1 MNKIENV
8 KAIIFDMDG
17 VLLDSE
23 TVCDRTWELA
33 FKELGME
40 PNPRVLKACIG
51 CNKTDS
57 AKILREHLGTDFN
70 SEKFLERTSYHF
82 HKIEESEGIPLMPY
96 VVEALEYL
104 SKKYILA
111 VASSTREESVRREL
125 NNAGIAKYFKTFTCG
140 DMVTHSKPDPQIYLL
155 ACQSIDMNPADCVAI
170 EDSYNG
176 VRSAVAAGIRTIMVP
191 DKLVPNDKMKKIATE
206 ICSNL
211 KVVIENCL

>member
-8 KAIIFDMDG
+8 KAVIFDMDG

-33 FKELGME
+33 FAELGRE
-40 PNPRVLKACIG
+40 TDPAVLKACIG

-57 AKILREHLGTDFN
+57 ARILREHLGEDFN

-82 HKIEESEGIPLMPY
+82 HRIEETEGIPLMPH

-125 NNAGIAKYFKTFTCG
+125 ANAGIAKYFKTFTCG
-140 DMVTHSKPDPQIYLL
+140 DMVTHSKPDPQIYLM
-155 ACQSIDMNPADCVAI
+155 ACQSIGMNPADCVAI

-176 VRSAVAAGIRTIMVP
+176 VRSGVAAGIRTIMVP
-191 DKLVPNDKMKKIATE
+191 DKLAPNDEMKQIATA
-206 ICSNL
+206 ICPNL
-211 KVVIENCL
+211 LSVVQNCL